1 MPDGPNYEEVFKRM
15 DTLHGGDAESV
26 KTITRWLRFFKDQEG
41 YEMYLNH
48 YLPMLPPEVAK
59 EFAPEKVES
68 KNEPSEKA
76 EVAVTEPKKKRGRK
90 AKSPTA

>member
-1 MPDGPNYEEVFKRM
+1 M

-59 EFAPEKVES
+59 EFAPPEVEKKFTPLVDEAS
-68 KNEPSEKA
+68 ATDENPIA
-76 EVAVTEPKKKRGRK
+76 KKKRGRK